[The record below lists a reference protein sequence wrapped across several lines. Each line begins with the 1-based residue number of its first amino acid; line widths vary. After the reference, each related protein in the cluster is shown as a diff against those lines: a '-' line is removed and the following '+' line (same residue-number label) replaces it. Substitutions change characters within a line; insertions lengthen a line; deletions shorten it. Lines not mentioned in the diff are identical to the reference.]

1 MGALNPRA
9 ETLFHEALERAPEA
23 REAFISTITKDD
35 SCLRREILDL
45 IAAYT
50 EAEAFFDL
58 PVSLCMAEKRVRPKT
73 EEAGDQIGQYKLIE
87 QIGQGGFG
95 TVWVADQEV
104 PLHRRVALKI
114 IKLGMDT
121 NEVIARFD
129 QERQALAMME
139 HPNIARVLD
148 AGATEH
154 GRPFFVMELVQG
166 TKITEYC
173 DAQELSINQRL
184 ELLVQVCH
192 AVQHA
197 HQKGIIHR
205 DLKPSNIIVPLIDE
219 LAVPKVIDFGVAKAL
234 KGKLSDLTV
243 YTHVEQTVGTPL
255 YMSPEQAEMT
265 SQDIDTRSDIYSLG
279 VLLYELLTGRTP
291 IDQGTVAR
299 VGLDEIRRVI
309 REVNPPRPSIRVRSL
324 TGAESTNTARRRQVE
339 PKKLLTLLRG
349 DLDWIVMKCLEKDRK
364 RRYNTASGLAL
375 DLQRHLANEVIIA
388 RPPTTGYLL
397 SKFIRRNTLAFAAS
411 AAIAVALLVGIA
423 ASSWQA
429 VRANRALAE
438 LRATAPAFA
447 EQARGLAAKEQFDD
461 AISKLDYALRLRP
474 DAAEYLM
481 AKGDLLQCQLKLAE
495 AAAIYREALRVQP
508 GLARAEASAKLCDE
522 LLAAPLSEQGRLTYE
537 SLSKLHLA
545 MKRQQR
551 PAAEQM
557 PVARLLGEEKKLLVE
572 FWLARLKDRP
582 VSAEVPLENCLAVR
596 EDSLL
601 ALELGGTKIADL
613 TPLAGLPIGS
623 LNLSGCTGIADL
635 TPLAGLPLRSL
646 VLSGCTGIADLT
658 PLAGLSLDSL
668 DLSGCTRITDF
679 APLHEFR
686 SLTWLSLRDTGVTD
700 LSPLEGLPLEALGLA
715 GTLIFDIAPLR
726 GMKLKY
732 LSISNTHVA
741 DLSPLAGMPLTTLDV
756 SIIPA
761 TDYSPLAGAPL
772 ENFTILQSRLRDLS
786 FLRDCPLKELALYS
800 CHDARGYAV
809 LAGLKS
815 LKLLILPCTYRELPE
830 EELAAIGTLRDHPNL
845 QSIQSEVTTGRGW
858 SSTNLS
864 KDTFWKIWD
873 RERAFVATLRKSG
886 FEFELTPLTDG
897 TYKLVIQGQPF
908 SDLSIIKGMPISEL
922 RLDRTLVSDLAPLAG
937 LPLSILSLDGTPV
950 SDLTPLGAIALK
962 KLSLADTRVTNLS
975 VLRSEPLSSSL
986 EKLWLYRALIT
997 DFSPIAACTRLMLL
1011 DATDTTLGDLE
1022 PVRGRRLKEI
1032 YFGSTRVRDISALA
1046 GMPLER
1052 VFFDNVDVADV
1063 APLLQCPM
1071 IEDLIIPEG
1080 ARNIEALKQLPRL
1093 ARVSYNYDSKIQ
1105 RPSTTAAAF
1114 WLERERS
1121 SLTAET
1127 LSFLSEESARAPQD
1141 SLLALKVAALQ
1152 VWFGNDVD
1160 YMATCRRAMEVAEQ
1174 AAINSDAGERA
1185 AKSWCLRASNDDDML
1200 KRALVL
1206 ARKAARVEANVGQRP
1221 WYQQTLG
1228 MAEFRSGNDEAAAA
1242 AFLRAEELAEPDSW
1256 NVLLRPFVQGP
1267 AQLFRAMILF
1277 RNGRTDEAEK
1287 LFHEA
1292 EANMR
1297 PLPENERRLRPTN
1310 VIQDQLLYWLVY
1322 KEAATIMQIPLL
1334 KRVRPAATVL
1344 LPPDSEWKWLH
1355 PLDGID
1361 PAKDSPGFHTAFYA
1375 PDYDDGD
1382 WEGGRDSDRV
1392 GGGFGYGY
1400 AGFNGVDIGTPS
1412 TKELGHSAYFRARF
1426 TTDKPHSDLELHC
1439 LRDDGIIVYL
1449 DGKEVARDNMTDGPE
1464 AYQLPAAR
1472 AVSGAE
1478 EIAMQRIPL
1487 AGVSLPAGQHVMA
1500 ISLHNPPKPSSDLR
1514 IGGITLVEVEVAPSP
1529 IK

>member
-508 GLARAEASAKLCDE
+508 GLGPGRGVGEALRRIARRAALRAGQAHIRKPLQAPPRHEKTATARGGANARCTAARGGKEAPRGV
-522 LLAAPLSEQGRLTYE
+522 LAGPA
-537 SLSKLHLA
+537 
-545 MKRQQR
+545 QR
-551 PAAEQM
+551 PASFRGG
-557 PVARLLGEEKKLLVE
+557 PARKLPRCPRGQP
-572 FWLARLKDRP
+572 ARARTRRHKDRR
-582 VSAEVPLENCLAVR
+582 SHATRRAADRFTE
-596 EDSLL
+596 SL
-601 ALELGGTKIADL
+601 
-613 TPLAGLPIGS
+613 GLHRDRRSHATRRTAAPFAGS
-623 LNLSGCTGIADL
+623 LGLHRDCRSHATGRAV
-635 TPLAGLPLRSL
+635 AGFTRSL
-646 VLSGCTGIADLT
+646 RLH
-658 PLAGLSLDSL
+658 
-668 DLSGCTRITDF
+668 TD
-679 APLHEFR
+679 H
-686 SLTWLSLRDTGVTD
+686 
-700 LSPLEGLPLEALGLA
+700 
-715 GTLIFDIAPLR
+715 
-726 GMKLKY
+726 
-732 LSISNTHVA
+732 
-741 DLSPLAGMPLTTLDV
+741 
-756 SIIPA
+756 
-761 TDYSPLAGAPL
+761 
-772 ENFTILQSRLRDLS
+772 
-786 FLRDCPLKELALYS
+786 
-800 CHDARGYAV
+800 
-809 LAGLKS
+809 
-815 LKLLILPCTYRELPE
+815 
-830 EELAAIGTLRDHPNL
+830 
-845 QSIQSEVTTGRGW
+845 
-858 SSTNLS
+858 
-864 KDTFWKIWD
+864 
-873 RERAFVATLRKSG
+873 
-886 FEFELTPLTDG
+886 
-897 TYKLVIQGQPF
+897 
-908 SDLSIIKGMPISEL
+908 
-922 RLDRTLVSDLAPLAG
+922 
-937 LPLSILSLDGTPV
+937 
-950 SDLTPLGAIALK
+950 
-962 KLSLADTRVTNLS
+962 
-975 VLRSEPLSSSL
+975 
-986 EKLWLYRALIT
+986 
-997 DFSPIAACTRLMLL
+997 
-1011 DATDTTLGDLE
+1011 
-1022 PVRGRRLKEI
+1022 
-1032 YFGSTRVRDISALA
+1032 
-1046 GMPLER
+1046 
-1052 VFFDNVDVADV
+1052 
-1063 APLLQCPM
+1063 
-1071 IEDLIIPEG
+1071 
-1080 ARNIEALKQLPRL
+1080 
-1093 ARVSYNYDSKIQ
+1093 
-1105 RPSTTAAAF
+1105 
-1114 WLERERS
+1114 
-1121 SLTAET
+1121 
-1127 LSFLSEESARAPQD
+1127 
-1141 SLLALKVAALQ
+1141 
-1152 VWFGNDVD
+1152 
-1160 YMATCRRAMEVAEQ
+1160 
-1174 AAINSDAGERA
+1174 
-1185 AKSWCLRASNDDDML
+1185 
-1200 KRALVL
+1200 
-1206 ARKAARVEANVGQRP
+1206 
-1221 WYQQTLG
+1221 
-1228 MAEFRSGNDEAAAA
+1228 
-1242 AFLRAEELAEPDSW
+1242 
-1256 NVLLRPFVQGP
+1256 
-1267 AQLFRAMILF
+1267 
-1277 RNGRTDEAEK
+1277 
-1287 LFHEA
+1287 
-1292 EANMR
+1292 
-1297 PLPENERRLRPTN
+1297 
-1310 VIQDQLLYWLVY
+1310 
-1322 KEAATIMQIPLL
+1322 
-1334 KRVRPAATVL
+1334 
-1344 LPPDSEWKWLH
+1344 
-1355 PLDGID
+1355 
-1361 PAKDSPGFHTAFYA
+1361 
-1375 PDYDDGD
+1375 
-1382 WEGGRDSDRV
+1382 
-1392 GGGFGYGY
+1392 
-1400 AGFNGVDIGTPS
+1400 
-1412 TKELGHSAYFRARF
+1412 
-1426 TTDKPHSDLELHC
+1426 
-1439 LRDDGIIVYL
+1439 
-1449 DGKEVARDNMTDGPE
+1449 
-1464 AYQLPAAR
+1464 
-1472 AVSGAE
+1472 
-1478 EIAMQRIPL
+1478 
-1487 AGVSLPAGQHVMA
+1487 
-1500 ISLHNPPKPSSDLR
+1500 
-1514 IGGITLVEVEVAPSP
+1514 
-1529 IK
+1529 